1 MHMMTPL
8 SQPKSDAD
16 LAADVVVV
24 GAGAAGLAAAITA
37 ADAGATVIVVEA
49 NVDVGGHAI
58 LSGGGVSFGGG
69 TSLQKKYGI
78 VDSADQ
84 VYLDHTD
91 HRSQL
96 LGRSDRDLVR
106 VFADESAAT
115 FEFLLQNGVKFK
127 DGPPVPLPGSF
138 NGSAPRRTSSAPS
151 SDDWNDTINGTGG
164 SGIVRPLE
172 ASARRKS
179 ARFLL
184 RHRMTRILRKD
195 SHRGDGRVS
204 GIMTNHN
211 GSQIMIRASRGVVIA
226 TGGHSSSV
234 DFRRTIDPRLTEE
247 YQTAGEPWTKKN
259 AEGEFA
265 ALEIGAALWGLG
277 IAGTEA
283 ERRLGG
289 GLTITKTVHIG
300 CRYGYIGLKW
310 DPRSPI
316 FARAGAS
323 GLTVRDFSDLMLVN
337 QAGERFWNECDDS
350 AAFINACLGTNGNLG
365 TDGKANGGGPIWAI
379 FDSNA
384 VRREGWDPFPPNVD
398 LNGWFFSAD
407 SLGALARQINNP
419 YQRTPMAASSLEES
433 VARYNSA
440 LAAGADLQFGKP
452 VPRSSAEALQ
462 LRVLVPPFYA
472 AWATPILHDSVTGLR
487 IDQKCRV
494 LTWRGDVIPGL
505 YCAGESAG
513 GYGLHGLP
521 RALVFG
527 RIAGREAGGERA

>member
-1 MHMMTPL
+1 MTTPL
-8 SQPKSDAD
+8 SGPKSDAG
-16 LAADVVVV
+16 LAADVVVI
-24 GAGAAGLAAAITA
+24 GAGAAGLSAAISA
-37 ADAGATVIVVEA
+37 AGAGASVIVVEA

-127 DGPPVPLPGSF
+127 DGPPARLPGSF
-138 NGSAPRRTSSAPS
+138 NGSVPRRTSAAPS
-151 SDDWNDTINGTGG
+151 SDDWNDTINGSGG

-172 ASARRKS
+172 ASARRKGV
-179 ARFLL
+179 RFLL
-184 RHRMTRILRKD
+184 RHRMTRILRQD
-195 SHRGDGRVS
+195 SHHGGGRVT
-204 GIMTNHN
+204 GIITDHD
-211 GSQIMIRASRGVVIA
+211 GSQVMIAASQGVLIA

-234 DFRRTIDPRLTEE
+234 DFRRAIDARLTEE
-247 YQTAGEPWTKKN
+247 YQTAGEPWTKQN

-277 IAGTEA
+277 IAGTES
-283 ERRLGG
+283 ERSLGG
-289 GLTITKTVHIG
+289 GLTITKTAHIG
-300 CRYGYIGLKW
+300 CRYGYVGLKW
-310 DPRSPI
+310 DPRSPV
-316 FARAGAS
+316 FAAAGAS
-323 GLTVRDFSDLMLVN
+323 GLTVRDFRDLMLVN

-379 FDSNA
+379 FDSTA

-398 LNGWFFSAD
+398 PTGWFFSAD
-407 SLGALARQINNP
+407 SLGALARQIDNP
-419 YQRTPMAASSLEES
+419 YQRKPIAASSLEES

-440 LAAGADLQFGKP
+440 LSAGEDRQFGKP
-452 VPRSSAEALQ
+452 VPANRAEALQ
-462 LRVLVPPFYA
+462 LRILVPPFYA

-487 IDQKCRV
+487 IDKKCRV
-494 LTWRGDVIPGL
+494 LNWRGEAIPGL

-527 RIAGREAGGERA
+527 RIAGREAGIQRA